1 MSMRTSVKIQFG
13 GWKGSLA
20 NSLNTDTDYEK
31 IPSLLKTLYTYK
43 GKRYIKRIEVEHNLE
58 CQAKYLDFESYR

>member
-1 MSMRTSVKIQFG
+1 MSMRTSVKVQFA

-31 IPSLLKTLYTYK
+31 VHSLLKTLYTYK
-43 GKRYIKRIEVEHNLE
+43 GKEMY
-58 CQAKYLDFESYR
+58 